1 MTLSSLRYE
10 PPVRR
15 RRQAAKPDYSLLE
28 AAAALADEGR
38 AVDAVTAVYR
48 HLFPAATIPDLTAQD
63 FTFVQ
68 GSSKVVSRIEGDELS
83 VRIRLVRVPKGNT
96 TVATL
101 RYTLTK
107 ISGSGQLYQP
117 RLRGDELWLEF
128 RDRLSRLHPAKVLEV
143 LRRMPFE
150 ADRCDDWLI
159 SQFQAEPLDRADIQP
174 LDETE
179 LARSE
184 GLWRTHWS
192 DVEELGKE
200 SQRKRS
206 IFFLNEL
213 TAYAVHRLQFALPL
227 SGSLGTRLAE
237 SAATFNDGNE
247 APLKRESTLTKFARE
262 MQGISA
268 AELAQNLGHAE
279 YALSPRA
286 EGTPALLSE
295 QFDGSDYMET
305 IDKLRSSG
313 KSLDAALALISTYN
327 YLLARFSWPEPVE
340 DALQAGLAE
349 ASDKPWREAAS
360 ALFAHAQQLVEAFG
374 ADAEEDTAD
383 AEVPDDAEDD
393 EDDAGEEVQP

>member
-1 MTLSSLRYE
+1 
-10 PPVRR
+10 
-15 RRQAAKPDYSLLE
+15 
-28 AAAALADEGR
+28 
-38 AVDAVTAVYR
+38 
-48 HLFPAATIPDLTAQD
+48 
-63 FTFVQ
+63 
-68 GSSKVVSRIEGDELS
+68 
-83 VRIRLVRVPKGNT
+83 LVRVPQGNT
-96 TVATL
+96 TVAAL

-107 ISGSGQLYQP
+107 ISGSGQLFQP

-159 SQFQAEPLDRADIQP
+159 SQFRAEPLDRADIEP
-174 LDETE
+174 LDAPE

-184 GLWRTHWS
+184 GLWRTHWTE
-192 DVEELGKE
+192 VEELGKE

-213 TAYAVHRLQFALPL
+213 TAYAVHRVQFALPL
-227 SGSLGTRLAE
+227 SGALGTRLAE

-247 APLKRESTLTKFARE
+247 APLKRESTLTKFAKE

-279 YALSPRA
+279 YALNPKA

-349 ASDKPWREAAS
+349 ASDKPWREAAGS
-360 ALFAHAQQLVEAFG
+360 LFAHAQQLAEAFG
-374 ADAEEDTAD
+374 ADAEEETAD
-383 AEVPDDAEDD
+383 AEEPDDTED
-393 EDDAGEEVQP
+393 DDAGEEVQS